1 MKNIPVPSDEKYRL
15 EFLHSIHSLSSRC
28 QWSAAAFLD
37 PNFKRTTKETYGLRT
52 SKAPPLVKEL
62 KDFQDGLYDIAKN
75 IKFKKVRNNFQDKL
89 KRDII
94 TMKIEYLFL
103 LIKPEIIIGQKRIH
117 IEDIFIITSQR
128 IMKKLMKML
137 LIISKLKTRK

>member
-1 MKNIPVPSDEKYRL
+1 M
-15 EFLHSIHSLSSRC
+15 
-28 QWSAAAFLD
+28 D

-62 KDFQDGLYDIAKN
+62 KNFQDGLYDIAKN

-94 TMKIEYLFL
+94 TMKNDDRHKRRL
-103 LIKPEIIIGQKRIH
+103 LGLGNE
-117 IEDIFIITSQR
+117 
-128 IMKKLMKML
+128 
-137 LIISKLKTRK
+137 